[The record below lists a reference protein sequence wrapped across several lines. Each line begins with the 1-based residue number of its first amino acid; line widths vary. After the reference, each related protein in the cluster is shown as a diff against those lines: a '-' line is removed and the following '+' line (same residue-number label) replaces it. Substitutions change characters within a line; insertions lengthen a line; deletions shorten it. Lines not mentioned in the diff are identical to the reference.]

1 MDHDLVLRRLL
12 EVEDDREFGGL
23 DDDGL
28 GGILGLLAGLGD
40 DDRHGVARRSG
51 SCPSS
56 SGQCVGTLMSSV
68 IGQTIGRL
76 EGNASSRSAA
86 VSTAITPGID
96 AAADV
101 SIRSIRACTYGGRT
115 ISIHAIPAIVWLSTK
130 VPWPVSS
137 LASSLRRTDDPT

>member
-1 MDHDLVLRRLL
+1 MTDSAASSACSRVSATTTATASPPNR
-12 EVEDDREFGGL
+12 
-23 DDDGL
+23 
-28 GGILGLLAGLGD
+28 ILSF
-40 DDRHGVARRSG
+40 V
-51 SCPSS
+51 